1 LRLSRSFPSLLFDCL
16 RRGIPL
22 RSSVKSIL
30 EHLALTPQ
38 SRAAIGLGP
47 FGKQAV
53 EFRTANLSD
62 LANPLYF
69 RGPLSNRRAF
79 NRLCNE
85 RGKAA
90 APPSRSRAMQYL
102 LLIHEDEKQMQGVT
116 PEQNG
121 ARLAAYGAY
130 MKAVAD
136 AGVGKGG
143 QRLHPSSTATTVRVK
158 NGKTSV
164 VNGPYAEI
172 KEQLGG
178 YILIDAP
185 DLDSA
190 ISWAARCPGAEYGAM
205 EVRPIWQ
212 M

>member
-1 LRLSRSFPSLLFDCL
+1 
-16 RRGIPL
+16 
-22 RSSVKSIL
+22 
-30 EHLALTPQ
+30 
-38 SRAAIGLGP
+38 
-47 FGKQAV
+47 
-53 EFRTANLSD
+53 
-62 LANPLYF
+62 
-69 RGPLSNRRAF
+69 
-79 NRLCNE
+79 
-85 RGKAA
+85 
-90 APPSRSRAMQYL
+90 MQYL

-178 YILIDAP
+178 YYPHRRPRSRLR
-185 DLDSA
+185 DLLG
-190 ISWAARCPGAEYGAM
+190 GALSGG
-205 EVRPIWQ
+205 
-212 M
+212 